1 MTKPDRR
8 SLSAPSSDNEQ
19 PDWSQ
24 ISETLTLLAL
34 AVSQIDTS
42 LHESSDSINQLTQ
55 QFSSIA
61 DSTQQLLA
69 LSDSQQHPS
78 VRELA
83 EHIQASIGQSVVS
96 FQFYD
101 RLCQRLEHVSDSLEH
116 MGHLIA
122 SPTQRYQRQA
132 WQALQ
137 QDIKSNYTMEAE
149 RLMYEYILSGH
160 SIAEALQI
168 YRHHFETQGAKPH
181 TDDNSDE
188 IEFF

>member
-1 MTKPDRR
+1 MDKPDRR
-8 SLSAPSSDNEQ
+8 SLAANSRSEEQ
-19 PDWSQ
+19 LDWSQ

-55 QFSSIA
+55 QFAAIA
-61 DSTQQLLA
+61 GDAQQLQQLCSGETQQQAHALA
-69 LSDSQQHPS
+69 TNIQSS
-78 VRELA
+78 V
-83 EHIQASIGQSVVS
+83 QQSVVS

-101 RLCQRLEHVSDSLEH
+101 RLCQRLEHVSDSLEQ

-122 SPTQRYQRQA
+122 HPQQRYQQRA
-132 WQALQ
+132 WQSLQ

-149 RLMYEYILSGH
+149 RLMYEYILAGH
-160 SIAEALQI
+160 TIAEALQI
-168 YRHHFETQGAKPH
+168 YRHHFQHGNNDTQG
-181 TDDNSDE
+181 TDDE

>member
-1 MTKPDRR
+1 MSKPDRR
-8 SLSAPSSDNEQ
+8 SLSAQSNGDEQ

-42 LHESSDSINQLTQ
+42 LHESNDSIGELTE
-55 QFSSIA
+55 QFSAIA
-61 DSTQQLLA
+61 DCAQQLAA
-69 LSDSQQHPS
+69 LSDADHYQQ
-78 VRELA
+78 VRSLA
-83 EHIQASIGQSVVS
+83 ESIQGSIQKSVVS

-101 RLCQRLEHVSDSLEH
+101 RLCQRLEHVGDSLEE

-122 SPTQRYQRQA
+122 SPKQRYQRAA
-132 WQALQ
+132 WRRLQ
-137 QDIKSNYTMEAE
+137 SDIKSNYTMEAE

-168 YRHHFETQGAKPH
+168 YRHHFERRDDDTQG
-181 TDDNSDE
+181 TNDE